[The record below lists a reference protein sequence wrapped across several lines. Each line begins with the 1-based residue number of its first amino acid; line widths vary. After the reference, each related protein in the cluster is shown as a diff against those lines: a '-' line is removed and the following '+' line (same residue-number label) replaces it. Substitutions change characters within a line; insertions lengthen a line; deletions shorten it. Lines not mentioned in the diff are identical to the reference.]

1 MANVKA
7 VDNHNRSVLH
17 LAVEGDFSSI
27 LSVLLE
33 HGANPDHADEE
44 GNNGINCNKITS
56 LLFATF
62 PLISSSRCNAAG
74 ARELC
79 QSLAH

>member
-44 GNNGINCNKITS
+44 GNNGINCNKNSVIIICYFPS
-56 LLFATF
+56 HQLFT
-62 PLISSSRCNAAG
+62 LQCS
-74 ARELC
+74 
-79 QSLAH
+79 

>member
-44 GNNGINCNKITS
+44 GNNGM
-56 LLFATF
+56 
-62 PLISSSRCNAAG
+62 
-74 ARELC
+74 
-79 QSLAH
+79 